1 MKNDQTI
8 ALPSTVD
15 ECHKMIMRQAE
26 HIAWLEQRLFGS
38 KKDRAVPYDGPTLFD
53 DYFKQAEA
61 ERAEALDQAAA
72 EVDAHAAKRRAEAKK
87 PVNANRPSK
96 YLYSGLREETTVK
109 WPEGVDLDEYD
120 VIGRDVTRLLHFRK
134 AEVWVECIE
143 RPVLRRK
150 GEKDALRASIVQAP
164 APAAIIG
171 GNHVAADMLAQLV
184 VNKFTYHIPEHRQ
197 AKMLSDLGVTL
208 PRSTMNDWVHA
219 VANLLYPLYEIQ
231 CEAVRAGGY
240 LQVDE
245 VPWKIAD
252 RPGKACRAGYA
263 WQFRD
268 VGRSSRGTFFYY
280 HKGSRGGEIARS
292 QLRGYQG
299 IIQTDGYKV
308 YEIFEHVPG
317 VTSLACWAHV
327 RRKFVDAQKSHPM
340 AGEVVK
346 HIATLY
352 ALEKNLRHDGAT
364 EEQIREQRQRLA
376 RPIIDGIEA
385 WMWAALPK
393 CTPKDPLANA
403 ISYAQS
409 LWTRLVRY
417 TENGLYHIDTNPVER
432 GQRPTV
438 LGRKNFLFSQNDRGA
453 EDNAVFYTFL
463 VSCDNL
469 GVPPLEWL
477 TRTLEK
483 IKPDMDEEQL
493 KALLPCNYK
502 ADAS

>member
-1 MKNDQTI
+1 
-8 ALPSTVD
+8 
-15 ECHKMIMRQAE
+15 
-26 HIAWLEQRLFGS
+26 
-38 KKDRAVPYDGPTLFD
+38 
-53 DYFKQAEA
+53 
-61 ERAEALDQAAA
+61 
-72 EVDAHAAKRRAEAKK
+72 
-87 PVNANRPSK
+87 
-96 YLYSGLREETTVK
+96 
-109 WPEGVDLDEYD
+109 
-120 VIGRDVTRLLHFRK
+120 
-134 AEVWVECIE
+134 
-143 RPVLRRK
+143 
-150 GEKDALRASIVQAP
+150 
-164 APAAIIG
+164 
-171 GNHVAADMLAQLV
+171 
-184 VNKFTYHIPEHRQ
+184 
-197 AKMLSDLGVTL
+197 
-208 PRSTMNDWVHA
+208 
-219 VANLLYPLYEIQ
+219 
-231 CEAVRAGGY
+231 
-240 LQVDE
+240 
-245 VPWKIAD
+245 
-252 RPGKACRAGYA
+252 
-263 WQFRD
+263 
-268 VGRSSRGTFFYY
+268 
-280 HKGSRGGEIARS
+280 
-292 QLRGYQG
+292 
-299 IIQTDGYKV
+299 
-308 YEIFEHVPG
+308 
-317 VTSLACWAHV
+317 
-327 RRKFVDAQKSHPM
+327 M

-477 TRTLEK
+477 TRTIEK